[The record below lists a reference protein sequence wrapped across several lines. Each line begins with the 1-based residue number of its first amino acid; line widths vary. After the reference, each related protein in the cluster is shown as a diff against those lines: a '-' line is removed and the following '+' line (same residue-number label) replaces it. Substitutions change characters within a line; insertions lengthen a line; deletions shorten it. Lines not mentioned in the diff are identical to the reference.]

1 MKKMIKTTFPILLL
15 GLTTTVNAQWQQ
27 CIGSENLDVQAL
39 HVTGNFDFFGGAS
52 GTYRSLDQS
61 TSYSF
66 SNSGN
71 DSVGPT
77 RGIISDGN
85 HIYTCTSQGVFRSDD
100 NGQNWISKSNGLTQ
114 LLCHGIISTNSG
126 IFLSTLSGVF
136 KTTIPLRVASVTLIL
151 SIPTPARPI
160 TRKFLAEA
168 IAFALIRVPLL
179 IIQAS
184 ASFAALFFCSS
195 EK

>member
-1 MKKMIKTTFPILLL
+1 MIKTTFSILLL
-15 GLTTTVNAQWQQ
+15 GLTVSVNAQWQQ

-85 HIYTCTSQGVFRSDD
+85 YIYTCTLIYVEASLVLLYLYLDSDICRSC
-100 NGQNWISKSNGLTQ
+100 T
-114 LLCHGIISTNSG
+114 CVII
-126 IFLSTLSGVF
+126 L
-136 KTTIPLRVASVTLIL
+136 IPV
-151 SIPTPARPI
+151 
-160 TRKFLAEA
+160 K
-168 IAFALIRVPLL
+168 
-179 IIQAS
+179 
-184 ASFAALFFCSS
+184 
-195 EK
+195 